1 MFEIIK
7 VQKSNSEVSG
17 KSQFDLHNR
26 FTLCLVRLR
35 HHRLLNYFFQIYHLL
50 VYDKTKNR

>member
-17 KSQFDLHNR
+17 KSQFGLHNR